1 MPEKKNQ
8 LRYDSFPPARRL
20 ISLCAHGFL
29 MSFWFLLSVVG
40 LIVVVPLHFLSV
52 EHGKL
57 DSRYGKERGFKI
69 GAALGMASGWG
80 LFLFLFGLWIS
91 PQPTFAFMIL
101 GITPL
106 GTPISHFILAIV
118 FLVPGAYLGIKGV
131 TEMGLKAA
139 ETHRVERVIS
149 TGVYSRVRHPQYLG
163 AILSH
168 IGASFLLSAYYS
180 LLVTP
185 LVIVI
190 NYILC
195 WKEEKELVR
204 EFGENYQEYQMRVPM
219 LIPRFR
225 RV

>member
-1 MPEKKNQ
+1 
-8 LRYDSFPPARRL
+8 
-20 ISLCAHGFL
+20 

-57 DSRYGKERGFKI
+57 DSRYGKEKGFKI
-69 GAALGMASGWG
+69 GAVLGMASGWG
-80 LFLFLFGLWIS
+80 FFLFLFGLWIS
-91 PQPTFAFMIL
+91 PQPTFAIMLL

-106 GTPISHFILAIV
+106 GTPLSHSILAIV
-118 FLVPGAYLGIKGV
+118 FLAPGAYLGIKGV

-149 TGVYSRVRHPQYLG
+149 SGVYARVRHPQYLG

-168 IGASFLLSAYYS
+168 IGASFLLAGLYS
-180 LLVTP
+180 FLVTP
-185 LVIVI
+185 LVIII

-195 WKEEKELVR
+195 WKEERELIR
-204 EFGENYQEYQMRVPM
+204 EFGEDYHRYQEIVPM
-219 LIPRFR
+219 LIPKMR
-225 RV
+225 R